1 MRFLLIST
9 KISGIKNIA
18 EEITIQFVNKL
29 FRDSMLDSG
38 HIKAIYGPN
47 GSGKS
52 GICHAYDL
60 YRQIVAQESALK
72 NPLIVASLRK
82 LVNKKTKTF
91 SIENTFACSF
101 EGEETVLYSHRLCV
115 SVASNIPLVAEE
127 SLQCIDKRGNK
138 RYLFFHLKDG
148 KVIDTDYDFALSS
161 SDTAFLRYGSCIP
174 YLRIGNGPL
183 RKNGKANRIASVV
196 YLFALSLYVKYG
208 SQVDTHPAFFAKE
221 VADIQSVKD
230 IATLDSS
237 MLFGAPSDEAYYWS
251 GPVSEEGEVRAV
263 VRRMVPFLQTINDAI
278 LDVEPEFRREDEKH
292 SHALLRFL
300 YDGYSVDFEFEST
313 GIQKAVRMF
322 DLFMCASR
330 GGIAIIDEID
340 AGLHDVFLTKLIE
353 FFALYGEGQI
363 IMTTHNVQL
372 MKPIKSLPKSID
384 FLTYDNMLVPW
395 LQKGS
400 ASPSK
405 AYLQGSIA
413 HLPFNLKPADFG
425 PIFYGEANDD

>member
-18 EEITIQFVNKL
+18 GEIAIQFVNKL
-29 FRDSMLDSG
+29 FRDSMLDSR

-101 EGEETVLYSHRLCV
+101 KGEETVLYSHRLCV
-115 SVASNIPLVAEE
+115 SLTSNTPFVAEE
-127 SLQCIDKRGNK
+127 SLHRVDKRGNK
-138 RYLFFHLKDG
+138 RHLFFHLKNG
-148 KVIDTDYDFALSS
+148 RVIDADYDFVLSS

-174 YLRIGNGPL
+174 YLRMDNGTL
-183 RKNGKANRIASVV
+183 RKGGEANHVASVV
-196 YLFALSLYVKYG
+196 YLFTLSLYVKYG
-208 SQVDTHPAFFAKE
+208 SQVDSHPAFFAKE
-221 VADIQSVKD
+221 VTDIQSVKD
-230 IATLDSS
+230 IAISDSS
-237 MLFGAPSDEAYYWS
+237 MLFGTPSNEAYYWS
-251 GPVSEEGEVRAV
+251 GPVSEEDEVRAV
-263 VRRMVPFLQTINDAI
+263 VRRMLPFLQTINDAI
-278 LDVEPEFRREDEKH
+278 IDVEPEFRHEDEKH

-313 GIQKAVRMF
+313 GIRKAVRMF
-322 DLFMCASR
+322 YLFMNASH

-384 FLTYDNMLVPW
+384 FLAYDNTLVPW
-395 LQKGS
+395 VQKGS

-405 AYLQGSIA
+405 VYLQGLIA
-413 HLPFNLKPADFG
+413 HLPFNLKSGDFG
-425 PIFYGEANDD
+425 PVFYGEMEG

>member
-1 MRFLLIST
+1 
-9 KISGIKNIA
+9 
-18 EEITIQFVNKL
+18 
-29 FRDSMLDSG
+29 
-38 HIKAIYGPN
+38 
-47 GSGKS
+47 
-52 GICHAYDL
+52 
-60 YRQIVAQESALK
+60 
-72 NPLIVASLRK
+72 
-82 LVNKKTKTF
+82 
-91 SIENTFACSF
+91 
-101 EGEETVLYSHRLCV
+101 
-115 SVASNIPLVAEE
+115 
-127 SLQCIDKRGNK
+127 
-138 RYLFFHLKDG
+138 
-148 KVIDTDYDFALSS
+148 
-161 SDTAFLRYGSCIP
+161 
-174 YLRIGNGPL
+174 
-183 RKNGKANRIASVV
+183 
-196 YLFALSLYVKYG
+196 
-208 SQVDTHPAFFAKE
+208 
-221 VADIQSVKD
+221 
-230 IATLDSS
+230 

-372 MKPIKSLPKSID
+372 MKSIKSLPKSID
-384 FLTYDNMLVPW
+384 FLTYDNMIVPW
-395 LQKGS
+395 VQKGS

-405 AYLQGSIA
+405 TYLQGSIA

-425 PIFYGEANDD
+425 PVFYGGMED